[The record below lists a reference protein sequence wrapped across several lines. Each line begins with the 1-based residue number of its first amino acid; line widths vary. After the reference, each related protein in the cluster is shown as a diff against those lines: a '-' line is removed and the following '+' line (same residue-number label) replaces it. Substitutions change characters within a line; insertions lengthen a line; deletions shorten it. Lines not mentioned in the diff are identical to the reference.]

1 MKRKYSRREFVISNS
16 WIGLGSMIPITFP
29 ERGKIK
35 RTKEA
40 DNSPKIESIENEI
53 ILQGRKNNQAWFEPA
68 IGMIPGDMNNLPQ
81 VFVRATLLTG
91 DDIGPQL
98 YLKTNDLGK
107 SWSNPVLCQ
116 NWHKV
121 PLEDDV
127 YEEPWFGFF
136 YHTQSKTFLALGST
150 HFVRDEGKYNGGIH
164 KNEKHYRATGLKRSI
179 IFSLWDPVR
188 SDFSAWKRLKLPEGL
203 HLGIYQ
209 NGQFHENKDGSILI
223 PGYYYGSDDDKGKQS
238 PYSKVTVLR
247 CTFDGT
253 DLQFNEYGSIHS
265 IEERRGLHEP
275 SVVYFKGRF
284 YMTIRH
290 DLRSYITTS
299 DDGLH
304 YSDLKIW
311 HFDDGVELGN
321 YNTQQK
327 WLKHEDTLYLIYN
340 RKSDLNNGVFR
351 SRAPL
356 FIAEVDTEK
365 LVIKKKTERIVF
377 PEKGAR
383 MGNFNVVNVQDK
395 ESWVVTGEWLQ
406 GKFDHSKEG
415 QRFWI
420 GWDDVNYLQ
429 YIGDLLLAR
438 ITFK

>member
-1 MKRKYSRREFVISNS
+1 MKRKYSRRKFVIYNS
-16 WIGLGSMIPITFP
+16 RIGFGAMIPISYPGKGKT
-29 ERGKIK
+29 ERFN
-35 RTKEA
+35 EA
-40 DNSPKIESIENEI
+40 DKSSEIIKINNEV
-53 ILQGRKNNQAWFEPA
+53 ILQGRRNNQAWFEPA
-68 IGMIPGDMNNLPQ
+68 VGIIPGDADKDPQ

-91 DDIGPQL
+91 NDIGPQL
-98 YLKTNDLGK
+98 YLKTDDLGK

-116 NWHKV
+116 NWFKV

-127 YEEPWFGFF
+127 FEEPWFGFF
-136 YHTQSKTFLALGST
+136 YHTKSKTFLALGAT
-150 HFVRDEGKYNGGIH
+150 HFVRDEGKYNVGIH
-164 KNEKHYRATGLKRSI
+164 KQEKHYRAPGLNKGIVYSI
-179 IFSLWDPVR
+179 WDTVA
-188 SDFSAWKRLKLPEGL
+188 SDFTPWKRLKLPDGL

-223 PGYYYGSDDDKGKQS
+223 PGYYYGSNDDNRNPN
-238 PYSKVTVLR
+238 PYSKVTVLKCR
-247 CTFDGT
+247 FSGI
-253 DLQFNEYGSIHS
+253 DLKYIEHGSIHS
-265 IEERRGLHEP
+265 MEEGRGLHEP
-275 SVVYFKGRF
+275 SVVYFEGK
-284 YMTIRH
+284 YYLTIRH
-290 DLRSYITTS
+290 DLRSYITSS

-304 YSDLKIW
+304 YNDLKVW
-311 HFDDGVELGN
+311 HFDDGEELGN

-327 WLKHEDTLYLIYN
+327 WLKQGDTLYLIYN
-340 RKSDLNNGVFR
+340 RKSELNNGVFR

-356 FIAEVDTEK
+356 FIAEVDIEK
-365 LVIKKKTERIVF
+365 LVVKKKTEQIVF

-420 GWDDVNYLQ
+420 GWEDVNYLQ
-429 YIGDLLLAR
+429 YLGDLLLAR

>member
-1 MKRKYSRREFVISNS
+1 MKRKYSRREFVIDNS
-16 WIGLGSMIPITFP
+16 RIGLGAMIPAAFNET
-29 ERGKIK
+29 EKNK
-35 RTKEA
+35 QKKKA
-40 DNSPKIESIENEI
+40 VKSSKIEDIKNEI
-53 ILQGRKNNQAWFEPA
+53 ILQGRRNNQAWFEPA
-68 IGMIPGDMNNLPQ
+68 TGIIPGHANGLPQ

-98 YLKTNDLGK
+98 YLKTDDLGR

-116 NWHKV
+116 NWYKV
-121 PLEDDV
+121 PLKDDV

-136 YHTQSKTFLALGST
+136 YHTQSKTFLALGAT

-164 KNEKHYRATGLKRSI
+164 KNEKHFRAPGFNRGI
-179 IFSLWDPVR
+179 VYSLWDPVR
-188 SDFSAWKRLKLPEGL
+188 SDFTPWKRLKLPEGI

-209 NGQFHENKDGSILI
+209 NGQFHENEDGSLLI
-223 PGYYYGSDDDKGKQS
+223 PGYYYGSEEDGKGQN
-238 PYSKVTVLR
+238 PYSRIVVLR
-247 CTFDGT
+247 CRFNGK
-253 DLQFNEYGSIHS
+253 DLAYTEHGSVHT
-265 IEERRGLHEP
+265 IEEGRGLHEP
-275 SVVYFKGRF
+275 SVVYFKGR
-284 YMTIRH
+284 YYLTIRH
-290 DLRSYITTS
+290 DLRAYITSS

-304 YSDLKIW
+304 YNHLKVW
-311 HFDDGVELGN
+311 HFDDGEDLGN

-327 WLKHEDTLYLIYN
+327 WLKHHDTLYLIYN

-356 FIAEVDTEK
+356 FIAEVDTKE
-365 LVIKKKTERIVF
+365 LVVRKNTEQIVF

-383 MGNFNVVNVQDK
+383 MGNFNVVDVQDN
-395 ESWVVTGEWLQ
+395 EAWVVTGEWLQ
-406 GKFDHSKEG
+406 GKFEHSKKG

-420 GWDDVNYLQ
+420 GWDEVNYLQ